1 MAVVVV
7 DSNPALQASL
17 RVDDEGYLLVSMG
30 GGGSSG
36 ASLAQID
43 AATGV
48 ALADMKATLSAL
60 TTVPRGAQLDA
71 LLAARKPTLKAA
83 LTRALS

>member
-1 MAVVVV
+1 MATVVV
-7 DSNPALQASL
+7 DSNPSLLASL
-17 RVDDEGYLLVSMG
+17 RVDDEGYLLVSA

-36 ASLAQID
+36 ASPAQIE
-43 AATGV
+43 AATDA
-48 ALADMKATLSAL
+48 ALADMKATISAL
-60 TTVPRGAQLDA
+60 TTLPRGAQLDA

>member
-1 MAVVVV
+1 MATVVV
-7 DSNPALQASL
+7 DSNPSLLASL
-17 RVDDEGYLLVSMG
+17 RVDDEGYLLVSA

-36 ASLAQID
+36 ASSAQIEAAAD
-43 AATGV
+43 AV
-48 ALADMKATLSAL
+48 LADMKAAISAL
-60 TTVPRGAQLDA
+60 TTLPRGAQLDA